1 MAGYSGKPLAAKLGI
16 RPGMRVILLGAPEQ
30 FAALLAPLPD
40 GVSIVHNLDDVA
52 GTPYI
57 HYFTTQSEALRID
70 FAALKEALAPDGML
84 WISWPKRASKVTTDL
99 DENVIRA
106 TGLAH
111 GLVDVKV
118 AAVDETWSALK
129 FVYRTAD
136 RPL

>member
-16 RPGMRVILLGAPEQ
+16 KPGMRVVLLGAPD
-30 FAALLAPLPD
+30 ALNTLLAPLPD
-40 GVSIVHNLDDVA
+40 GVTVEQSLVDVMGA
-52 GTPYI
+52 PFL
-57 HYFTTQSEALRID
+57 HYFTTQHAQLQAD
-70 FAALKEALAPDGML
+70 FAALKAALAPDGML

-111 GLVDVKV
+111 DLVDVKV

-129 FVYRTAD
+129 FVYRKAD
-136 RPL
+136 RPR